1 MLEELEV
8 WEFWE
13 DWLDWEDED
22 EEVEEEVEEV
32 ETTAGLRWDRRLLS
46 SDCSD
51 RYGAAWGQGKKLRL
65 GTDQIG
71 SFRRVSDSRWLPKL

>member
-13 DWLDWEDED
+13 DWLDWEDEEVEVDED
-22 EEVEEEVEEV
+22 EEEEV
-32 ETTAGLRWDRRLLS
+32 ETTAGLRWDRRLPS

-51 RYGAAWGQGKKLRL
+51 RYGAGGA
-65 GTDQIG
+65 
-71 SFRRVSDSRWLPKL
+71 SRRNCR